1 VKATIIAEG
10 GVDGNWSKSWRSWRS
25 KEGA

>member
-10 GVDGNWSKSWRSWRS
+10 GGDGSWSKSWRSWRS